1 MCIRYFA
8 FGALLFPLLG
18 FASQD
23 TLRVTIRQADSL
35 LQIRSLDLVVQ
46 RYEINKAEAERIQ
59 ARLFSNPQIGTEWAV
74 NPPSGHFFDVGRNGE
89 KAFTVEQLFQIA
101 GQRSLAMKGAGK
113 RVEMSTAEYAEFAAA
128 LRLRLHSALLEQF
141 YSQRALDAISS
152 QMALFHTVV
161 DAYGGQYEKGNVS
174 LKEVTRLRTTY
185 FMLNDQRLDLRK
197 KLNELQSDLRQLLAE
212 ERTVMAAPAPSE
224 LLPVL
229 TIPPADSA
237 LVHLAEG
244 NRSLL
249 QAAQANVDAREFD
262 LTLNRRMNV
271 PDLTIGGTYDQRSGY
286 VPNYT
291 GLTVGF
297 SLPIFDRGQGR
308 ISRAKAE
315 LDQARAQ
322 LGSSR
327 VSVREEVLR
336 ASADLRMLQEQFAAV
351 SPGFEEQLDQLS
363 ESLIGNYTKSN
374 ISLLE
379 FTDLFESYNT
389 SIITINAQKADLQNA
404 YEELEFTTGQ
414 RLFAR

>member
-23 TLRVTIRQADSL
+23 TLRVTMRQADSL

-59 ARLFSNPQIGTEWAV
+59 ARLFSNPQIGTEWSV

-128 LRLRLHSALLEQF
+128 LRLRLHSALLQQF

-185 FMLNDQRLDLRK
+185 FMLNAKSKHDDFVRGGC
-197 KLNELQSDLRQLLAE
+197 E
-212 ERTVMAAPAPSE
+212 TAPSSGCTG
-224 LLPVL
+224 LQG
-229 TIPPADSA
+229 DGQSA
-237 LVHLAEG
+237 QT
-244 NRSLL
+244 S
-249 QAAQANVDAREFD
+249 ANVGLGVTAIFAVATVVVGAVFTRWHGPS
-262 LTLNRRMNV
+262 NV
-271 PDLTIGGTYDQRSGY
+271 ALAPSGPGGAT
-286 VPNYT
+286 
-291 GLTVGF
+291 
-297 SLPIFDRGQGR
+297 
-308 ISRAKAE
+308 
-315 LDQARAQ
+315 
-322 LGSSR
+322 
-327 VSVREEVLR
+327 
-336 ASADLRMLQEQFAAV
+336 AA
-351 SPGFEEQLDQLS
+351 LS
-363 ESLIGNYTKSN
+363 
-374 ISLLE
+374 
-379 FTDLFESYNT
+379 F
-389 SIITINAQKADLQNA
+389 
-404 YEELEFTTGQ
+404 
-414 RLFAR
+414 